1 MPPVPVPPV
10 PRLQAG
16 ASGAVPACLSS
27 AGARRRCFRPAR
39 AGGARSRAVV
49 LVGAGSG
56 VFTMMI
62 IAIVIHRPT
71 SMVLTSPTGSADHQ
85 RLRFSSQ

>member
-1 MPPVPVPPV
+1 
-10 PRLQAG
+10 
-16 ASGAVPACLSS
+16 
-27 AGARRRCFRPAR
+27 
-39 AGGARSRAVV
+39 
-49 LVGAGSG
+49 VGAGSG